1 MNLLDAHLCCDQRDV
16 RRVQDL
22 RSVRQALG
30 PQLWRRVEGV
40 PVAAA
45 EPYLSPEPLPDQVL
59 DLEGPVVSLQHV
71 LYHLAVLV
79 RLLGRHGDRVH
90 RVETDVDYDGVILL
104 DEVLVGGE
112 AHVAVNYLSLHG
124 GEFNALHLYFLF
136 PSRFHAFMFTSGQ
149 FYIKIYHKWQQFSKL
164 RTLTNMLYD
173 ICLKVRAHF
182 NFFKYSQ

>member
-45 EPYLSPEPLPDQVL
+45 EPYLGPEPLPDQVL

-79 RLLGRHGDRVH
+79 RLLGSHGDRVH

-124 GEFNALHLYFLF
+124 GKINALDFSYFLPDF
-136 PSRFHAFMFTSGQ
+136 MLSCLQVVSSISR
-149 FYIKIYHKWQQFSKL
+149 YII
-164 RTLTNMLYD
+164 NGN
-173 ICLKVRAHF
+173 
-182 NFFKYSQ
+182 NFQN

>member
-1 MNLLDAHLCCDQRDV
+1 MRDV
-16 RRVQDL
+16 RRVEDL
-22 RSVRQALG
+22 RAVRQALG

-59 DLEGPVVSLQHV
+59 NLEGPIVSLQYV

-90 RVETDVDYDGVILL
+90 RVETDVDYDGVVLL

-112 AHVAVNYLSLHG
+112 AHIAVNYLYG
-124 GEFNALHLYFLF
+124 GKINALTFSLKLSCF
-136 PSRFHAFMFTSGQ
+136 PV
-149 FYIKIYHKWQQFSKL
+149 YII
-164 RTLTNMLYD
+164 
-173 ICLKVRAHF
+173 KVRSH
-182 NFFKYSQ
+182 KLDII